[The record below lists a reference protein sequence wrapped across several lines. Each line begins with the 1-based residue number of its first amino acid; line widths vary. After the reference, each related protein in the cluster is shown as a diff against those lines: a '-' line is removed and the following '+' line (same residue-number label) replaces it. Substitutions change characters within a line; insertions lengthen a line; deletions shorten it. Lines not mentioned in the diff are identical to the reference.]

1 VTDNVVTWLSRW
13 ERSALIA
20 FFLALVGFGVVVEVR
35 TAFLSRK
42 MGDLDCYLRPAW
54 AIRKGLD
61 LYEIKD
67 DCGWH
72 YNYPPMFAILMMPLA
87 DPPAGADRSGM
98 LPFALSAA
106 IWYLASVG
114 FIALGVHWLAGAL
127 EKTSAN
133 PAVRSHPWG
142 CRRWWALRMIPVL
155 VCLPPMGHSLMRGQV
170 NPLVLLLLCGMIA
183 ATIRG
188 QGLRS
193 GLCLAGMICIK
204 VYPAFLL
211 LYPVWR
217 RDRRCLAG
225 CALGL
230 FLGLVAVPTMVFGVP
245 RTWDYYQEYYQVTLA
260 PALGMGADQSRA
272 VELIDVPATD
282 SQSFLAVFHNSLHPD
297 RNTRPRQASLAVR
310 AASFAA
316 GGLMTLITLL
326 AVYRRRTDAGPTAVL
341 FPSALMVVMLLLSP
355 VCHLH
360 YFAFLAPL
368 VMGLIDARWQRR
380 DGERLGLGLV
390 ILFSVNV
397 IVNAL
402 PNFPIMSLSRDFGL
416 ATSGTLLLWLAAIW
430 TIRKHQPQ
438 TIPLP
443 TQLGDIGEQRLCA

>member
-1 VTDNVVTWLSRW
+1 MIDNTVTWPSRW
-13 ERSALIA
+13 ERLGLMA
-20 FFLALVGFGVVVEVR
+20 FFVALVGFGVIVEVR

-61 LYEIKD
+61 FYEIKD

-72 YNYPPMFAILMMPLA
+72 YNYPPLFAILMTPLA
-87 DPPAGADRSGM
+87 DPPVGTDRTGM

-114 FIALGVHWLAGAL
+114 FIAIGIYWLATAL

-133 PAVRSHPWG
+133 PAVRSQPWG
-142 CRRWWALRMIPVL
+142 CRRWWALRIIPAL

-170 NPLVLLLLCGMIA
+170 NPLVLMLLCGMIA

-217 RDRRCLAG
+217 RDRRCLVG
-225 CALGL
+225 CVLGL
-230 FLGLVAVPTMVFGVP
+230 FLGLIAVPTMAFGVP
-245 RTWDYYQEYYQVTLA
+245 RTWAYYQEYYQVTLA
-260 PALGMGADQSRA
+260 PALGMGSDQSRA

-282 SQSFLAVFHNSLHPD
+282 SQSFLAVFHNTLHPD
-297 RNTRPRQASLAVR
+297 RATRPRQASLAVR
-310 AASFAA
+310 ASSLAA
-316 GGLMTLITLL
+316 GALMTLITLL
-326 AVYRRRTDAGPTAVL
+326 AVYRRRTDTGPVAVL
-341 FPSALMVVMLLLSP
+341 FPSALMIVMLLLSP

-368 VMGLIDARWQRR
+368 VMGLIDAKWQQGH
-380 DGERLGLGLV
+380 DDKLGLGLL

-397 IVNAL
+397 TVNAL

-416 ATSGTLLLWLAAIW
+416 AASGTLILWLAAIW
-430 TIRKHQPQ
+430 TIRK
-438 TIPLP
+438 LP
-443 TQLGDIGEQRLCA
+443 SESITSPAHLDDVGQQRLCA